1 MKSIRDSSGKVV
13 KTLCSTEIYQNY
25 DAHMNMCK
33 ANNMFL
39 ARLDTPEIEAAIIAY
54 TNQKY
59 ATVLPGT
66 FFMRGV
72 QGMNWCK
79 MITNTLSGKYNNYTV
94 YVTACS
100 YIFYAYCT
108 FYPQEGKIFQFFNT
122 FFENVFKTREI
133 SSLDFGLNAP

>member
-1 MKSIRDSSGKVV
+1 MKNIRNLNGKII
-13 KTLCSTEIYQNY
+13 KTLCSTEVYQNY
-25 DAHMNMCK
+25 DAHMSLCK

-39 ARLDTPEIEAAIIAY
+39 SRMESPAIESAMIAY

-59 ATVLPGT
+59 PTVLPGT

-72 QGMNWCK
+72 QGHNWCK
-79 MITNTLSGKYNNYTV
+79 MITNTLSGKLNNYTV

-108 FYPQEGKIFQFFNT
+108 FFPQKGY
-122 FFENVFKTREI
+122 
-133 SSLDFGLNAP
+133 